1 MNKNEHRDRGGVANQ
16 LQEPDRSRFDSAKAK
31 RDGRSEART
40 QDLGFIRP
48 TL

>member
-1 MNKNEHRDRGGVANQ
+1 LLGSVKLMCENDDAKEGVRTPGK
-16 LQEPDRSRFDSAKAK
+16 ETKSTPT
-31 RDGRSEART
+31 GART